1 MRFALLAGGLA
12 LAASTLVPTVHA
24 VAGEATDALRT
35 FFAEGRRIIMDAIER
50 EDPEAGIAAA
60 RQLIHRA
67 FDVRQAASRVL
78 GREWD
83 LRTPAEQDEFV
94 RIFADLMERAYL
106 SHVIAR
112 LNSQDAIRVHYLD
125 ETVTGDT
132 AVVDTTVESRAGT
145 IPFQYRMARADGR
158 WTVRDVAV
166 DGISIVESY
175 RAQFA
180 RVLRRATYAETI
192 AALRE
197 RYTPGTIVV
206 ADSTAAA
213 PEPPETPRGATATS
227 RDRITVR
234 QPDAPTFVAPLP
246 EPRSPS
252 PVVTASV
259 AVDRAATVERA
270 VAPRALESDR
280 RTAVP
285 PREVTVTATAPS
297 SIRTPVTTAKPPV
310 VTAETAPARKS
321 SSPSYWVQIGAFK
334 DETTVTR
341 VISQLGSAAVT
352 IATATDSLLR
362 LRLGPFP
369 DRTTATTTLRAL
381 KHRGFDPFLVET
393 R

>member
-12 LAASTLVPTVHA
+12 LAASTLVPTIDA
-24 VAGEATDALRT
+24 AAGEATDALRA
-35 FFAEGRRIIMDAIER
+35 FFAEGRRIIVDAIER

-67 FDVRQAASRVL
+67 FDVRQAAGRVL
-78 GREWD
+78 GREWG

-94 RIFADLMERAYL
+94 RLFADRIERAYL

-112 LNSQDAIRVHYLD
+112 LNSEDAIRVHYLD

-158 WTVRDVAV
+158 WNVRDVAV

-180 RVLRRATYAETI
+180 RVLRRSTYAETI

-197 RYTPGTIVV
+197 RYTPAASVV
-206 ADSTAAA
+206 ADSTAAPPA
-213 PEPPETPRGATATS
+213 RPETPRGATATS
-227 RDRITVR
+227 RDGIAIR
-234 QPDAPTFVAPLP
+234 QPDAPTLAAPLP
-246 EPRSPS
+246 ESRSPS
-252 PVVTASV
+252 PAVTTTV
-259 AVDRAATVERA
+259 AVDRTATVERA
-270 VAPRALESDR
+270 VAPRALETDR
-280 RTAVP
+280 RIVVP
-285 PREVTVTATAPS
+285 PREPTVVTTAPS
-297 SIRTPVTTAKPPV
+297 SGRTPVTTVKASV
-310 VTAETAPARKS
+310 ITETAPARKP

-334 DETTVTR
+334 DETTASR
-341 VISQLGSAAVT
+341 VISQLGSAVVT
-352 IATATDSLLR
+352 IVTATDSLLR

-369 DRTTATTTLRAL
+369 DRTTATSALRAL
-381 KHRGFDPFLVET
+381 KHRGFDPFLIET